1 MALMA
6 FGLES
11 LRVVEKG
18 EALKNFLLGFRRSST
33 IECYLKKLK
42 LFLRFAGNIVINHPN
57 KVSAMHHMLHLLSLR
72 ENSQNGFIL

>member
-18 EALKNFLLGFRRSST
+18 EALKNFLLG
-33 IECYLKKLK
+33 
-42 LFLRFAGNIVINHPN
+42 
-57 KVSAMHHMLHLLSLR
+57 LSVLP
-72 ENSQNGFIL
+72 L